1 MGGIVGAAVVYANY
15 FHAIDL
21 FEGHGVRTLS
31 TASLFSTYSVG
42 LPFESRALS
51 SGSQCYCRYQ
61 ARLHDKCVL
70 LLFRISRNNGPC
82 VYRLRHERQEQL
94 PTTCW
99 ARSAGSIYSHLG
111 NRNISGN
118 GDRYVLIPLAV
129 FFAFAWSNNP
139 ERLRDKSGSWSWTAL
154 AYSNG
159 GVWERSIHV
168 QKVKLRFSV
177 SGFPA
182 EFFCFPSQYWL
193 WCPILAPIL
202 GAQCAALIYDAG
214 IYVGDD
220 SILNKPYAISYWD
233 TPQRLNLNYLQ

>member
-1 MGGIVGAAVVYANY
+1 MYLHQIYIISQIMGGIVGAAVVYANY

-118 GDRYVLIPLAV
+118 GDRYVFIPLAV

-139 ERLRDKSGSWSWTAL
+139 ERLRDKSGS
-154 AYSNG
+154 
-159 GVWERSIHV
+159 
-168 QKVKLRFSV
+168 
-177 SGFPA
+177 
-182 EFFCFPSQYWL
+182 
-193 WCPILAPIL
+193 
-202 GAQCAALIYDAG
+202 
-214 IYVGDD
+214 
-220 SILNKPYAISYWD
+220 
-233 TPQRLNLNYLQ
+233 